1 MIPFLLSFVLAVE
14 PGCLIIDRPQVT
26 AEDLARRL
34 PEFQRVPAGTV
45 LTAAPGFGVRRDLA
59 SSTLRAWAQNFG
71 IEAGPFEPVCLYRS
85 VASEREISWEAE
97 VRDALD
103 SLFGLK
109 PGPGEIEI
117 LEHAVAPGPPGKLS
131 LERSGLSFE
140 AQRQQYLWRARLAG
154 EGSYAA
160 VRIRFAFHRR
170 QTRLTTARPLS
181 AGRILTR
188 DDIGSIEEAWRPG
201 NGKEAILVEAP
212 VGKVLRR
219 SLPKGTVLEAMHL
232 TEAPLIQQGDTVELS
247 STAGEAT
254 IRTSAIARG
263 KARLGD
269 PLLISTLEG
278 KKLLRA
284 IAVGP
289 GKVEIQSGTGKKNR

>member
-1 MIPFLLSFVLAVE
+1 MILFLLSFVLAVD

-26 AEDLARRL
+26 AEDLAKRL
-34 PEFQRVPAGTV
+34 PEFQRLPASTV
-45 LTAAPGFGVRRDLA
+45 LTAAPGYSLRRDLP

-71 IEAGPFEPVCLYRS
+71 IETGPFEPICLYRS
-85 VASEREISWEAE
+85 SASALDIAWEAE
-97 VRDALD
+97 LRDALD

-109 PGPGEIEI
+109 PGPGEIEV

-131 LERSGLSFE
+131 LERSALSFE
-140 AQRQQYLWRARLAG
+140 AQRQHYLWRGKLIG
-154 EGSYAA
+154 DGSYAA

-170 QTRLTTARPLS
+170 QTRLTTARSLS

-188 DDIGSIEEAWRPG
+188 EDIDSIEEAWRPG
-201 NGKEAILVEAP
+201 NSKGAILVEAP

-219 SLPKGTVLEAMHL
+219 SLPKGTVLEPLHL
-232 TEAPLIQQGDTVELS
+232 TEAPLIQQGDTVELY

-269 PLLISTLEG
+269 PLLVSTLEG

>member
-1 MIPFLLSFVLAVE
+1 MLHLLLNFVLAVE

-34 PEFQRVPAGTV
+34 PEFQRLPASTV
-45 LTAAPGFGVRRDLA
+45 LTAAPGFGMRRDLA
-59 SSTLRAWAQNFG
+59 SSTLRSWAQNFG
-71 IEAGPFEPVCLYRS
+71 IEAGPFEPLCLYRNA
-85 VASEREISWEAE
+85 ASERDIAWEAE
-97 VRDALD
+97 LREALD

-109 PGPGEIEI
+109 PGPNEIEI
-117 LEHAVAPGPPGKLS
+117 LEHSVAPGPPGKLS

-140 AQRQQYLWRARLAG
+140 TQRQQYLWRGRLIG
-154 EGSYAA
+154 DGSYAA

-170 QTRLTTARPLS
+170 QTRLVTTRPLS
-181 AGRILTR
+181 AGRVLVL
-188 DDIGSIEEAWRPG
+188 DDISNIEEAWRPG
-201 NGKEAILVEAP
+201 SGKGEILLEPP

-219 SLPKGTVLEAMHL
+219 SLPKGTLLESLHL
-232 TEAPLIQQGDTVELS
+232 TEAPLIQQGDAVELS

-254 IRTSAIARG
+254 IRISGIARS

-289 GKVEIQSGTGKKNR
+289 GKVEIQAGTGKKNR